1 VTGSR
6 SGAATQSK
14 DPYSVDFSTN
24 TTRVVT
30 SAGRSIGKL
39 DKPMPRF
46 DVTIAGE
53 LNLDLILYGLPE
65 QLLPERELLADRMML
80 TLGSSSAIVAHNLAA
95 LGSRVG
101 FQSRIGDDP
110 LGEIAIERLRQGGVD
125 VSQVRRVAGSITT
138 GLTVI
143 LPHGSWRN
151 ILTYA
156 GTIAE
161 TRWED
166 LDLDYLADSRHF
178 HFSSYYLQRGLRPR
192 VAELFQLLKSK
203 GLTISLDTN
212 DDPDDQWE
220 GGLHEVLRNV
230 DVFLPNEREACKV
243 AGTDDL
249 EAAIHKLSA
258 LVPLVVVKL
267 GRKGAL
273 AQRGAERFTSPSREV
288 VAVDTVGAGDSFDAG
303 FLHEYVRG
311 ADVPTCLASGNR
323 AGALSTTRPGG
334 TEAFRDTA
342 HREKFL
348 RE

>member
-1 VTGSR
+1 
-6 SGAATQSK
+6 
-14 DPYSVDFSTN
+14 
-24 TTRVVT
+24 
-30 SAGRSIGKL
+30 
-39 DKPMPRF
+39 MPRF

-65 QLLPERELLADRMML
+65 QLEPERELLADRMML

-110 LGEIAIERLRQGGVD
+110 LGRISLERLKEGNVD
-125 VSQVRRVAGSITT
+125 VSKVRVVPGATTT

-143 LPHGSWRN
+143 LHHEQWRN

-161 TRWED
+161 LRWED

-178 HFSSYYLQRGLRPR
+178 HLSSYYLQKSLQPR
-192 VAELFQLLKSK
+192 VAELFQYLKAK

-212 DDPDDQWE
+212 DDPDDRWQ
-220 GGLHEVLRNV
+220 GGLKDILKYV
-230 DVFLPNEREACKV
+230 DVFLPNEREACKA
-243 AGTDDL
+243 AGTEDL
-249 EAAIHKLSA
+249 ELAIRKLSE
-258 LVPLVVVKL
+258 LVPLLVVKL
-267 GRKGAL
+267 GRKGAM
-273 AQRGAERFTSPSREV
+273 AQRGAERLTASTREV
-288 VAVDTVGAGDSFDAG
+288 VPVDSVGAGDSFDAG

-311 ADVPTCLASGNR
+311 AELQKCLASGNR

-334 TEAFRDTA
+334 TEAFRDVR
-342 HREKFL
+342 HRETFL
-348 RE
+348 RELEN